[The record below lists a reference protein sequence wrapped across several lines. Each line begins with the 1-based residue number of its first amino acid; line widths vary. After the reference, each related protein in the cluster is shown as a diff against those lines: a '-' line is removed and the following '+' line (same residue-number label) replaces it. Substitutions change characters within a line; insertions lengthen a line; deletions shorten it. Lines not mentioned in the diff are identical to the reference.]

1 MKKVTLIIPC
11 FNEEESIP
19 LLYKELSR
27 VFSTVRDSYS
37 FTMLFVDDGSTDQT
51 LEIIKAVAAR
61 NSSVKYISFSRN
73 FGKEAAM
80 LAGMEYADGDYIGII
95 DADLQHSPD
104 LIPGM
109 LDALTIEGYDVA
121 AARRTDRAG
130 EGRVKSS
137 LSGEFYKVFNR
148 ISDIKIDDNA
158 QDYRIMKRKV
168 VDALLEMKEVN
179 RFSKGLFAY
188 AGFKVKWFPHENQE
202 RAAGQTKWSLKGL
215 ARYAIDGILGLTTSP
230 LRLSLYTGCVSVI
243 AGLILALYGLIASIV
258 SASVLSHMYAL
269 LLSALLFVGGLI
281 MVFIGIAGEYLG
293 RAFVEIKHR
302 PVYIISETNA
312 GKSVA
317 DLDF

>member
-202 RAAGQTKWSLKGL
+202 RAAGQTKWSIKGL

-230 LRLSLYTGCVSVI
+230 HLVRFNERFQIT
-243 AGLILALYGLIASIV
+243 GLILALYGLIASIV